1 MPDRRPNV
9 ILLVVA
15 AIAVLAIAAV
25 VISNT
30 GGDDDDS
37 TSGSTSGI
45 SETRAVE
52 VTGTALPP
60 FDGGAQDPAVG
71 VATPVVRGQSF
82 DGKSVVVGGKGPALL
97 VFVAHW
103 CPHCQREVPFLV
115 DYFDK
120 NGMPQGVDIKAVSTS
135 VTEARPNYPPSAWL
149 EREQWPAPVLAD
161 SATGEAGN
169 AFGLTAFPFFVAI
182 DKDGKVAARGSGE
195 LEQPEL
201 EALFK
206 AARSG

>member
-1 MPDRRPNV
+1 MPDRRPNI

-25 VISNT
+25 VISNI
-30 GGDDDDS
+30 GGDDDS
-37 TSGSTSGI
+37 TSGSTSGS

-60 FDGGAQDPAVG
+60 FDGGGQDPAVG
-71 VATPVVRGQSF
+71 TATPVARGQSF
-82 DGKSVVVGGKGPALL
+82 DGTTVDVGGKGPALI

-120 NGMPQGVDIKAVSTS
+120 NGMPEGVDVKAVSTS
-135 VTEARPNYPPSAWL
+135 VTDARPNYPPSAWL
-149 EREQWPAPVLAD
+149 QREKWPAPVLAD

-195 LEQPEL
+195 LEQPQL

-206 AARSG
+206 AAKSG

>member
-1 MPDRRPNV
+1 MPDRRPNIV
-9 ILLVVA
+9 LLVIA
-15 AIAVLAIAAV
+15 AVAVLAIAAV
-25 VISNT
+25 VISSS

-37 TSGSTSGI
+37 ASSSST

-60 FDGGAQDPAVG
+60 FESSTQDPAVG
-71 VATPVVRGQSF
+71 SMTPVVRGQSF
-82 DGKSVVVGGKGPALL
+82 DGTTVSVGGKGPSLI

-115 DYFDK
+115 DYFK
-120 NGMPQGVDIKAVSTS
+120 QHGMPAGIDVKAVSTS

-149 EREQWPAPVLAD
+149 ERESWPAPVLAD

-195 LEQPEL
+195 LEQPQL